1 MSHLKVSWGGVA
13 AAINN
18 ASATFGTSEAAEEE
32 SARAHSQAGQASISE
47 PEPTTPSRKRKNQ
60 HGDNSMDTNTEST
73 SNTPS
78 RQRLQRHSRV
88 TPAKRIRLIW
98 DSESEAAP
106 AQALLNQ
113 PLASTEERAMPLA
126 KILETLD
133 KKSLLTLIKSL
144 VANNQPLAI
153 HVASLLPRPSLESA
167 NHHLQTAL
175 AHLDSSYPYTS
186 KGIDRS
192 SDYAFGRCRKALV
205 SFLDTVSLYLTHFTE
220 PCSYPPNLTHEYPS
234 DSFAFLQTA
243 SSLLSSIHR
252 FSSPLRNHETLDEGW
267 RTIARGY
274 RIAIQEC
281 CRRVAQ
287 EGRVFPA
294 SLVGSWLR
302 DVTLLS
308 HAVDTVA
315 SQQGEENQ
323 NSNTSFSEGMGFG
336 FREAVQEFVRGE
348 LGGIVH
354 AHGSISFANGSH
366 TIDASSNELGG
377 ISNLVVAGA
386 NRL

>member
-18 ASATFGTSEAAEEE
+18 ASATFGTSEPPEQE
-32 SARAHSQAGQASISE
+32 SARAQPQQHQATQPVSNTE
-47 PEPTTPSRKRKNQ
+47 PSTPSRKRKAQ
-60 HGDNSMDTNTEST
+60 YTDNDMDTNAESP
-73 SNTPS
+73 STPS
-78 RQRLQRHSRV
+78 RQRLQQRQARV

-98 DSESEAAP
+98 DSESETARP
-106 AQALLNQ
+106 SQQLLNH
-113 PLASTEERAMPLA
+113 PVTNSEERAMPLA

-133 KKSLLTLIKSL
+133 KESLLTLIKSL
-144 VANNQPLAI
+144 VANNQPLAV

-167 NHHLQTAL
+167 KHHLQTAITQL
-175 AHLDSSYPYTS
+175 ESSYPYAS
-186 KGIDRS
+186 KGVDRS

-205 SFLDTVSLYLTHFTE
+205 SFLDTLSLYLTHFTE

-234 DSFAFLQTA
+234 DSFAFLQCA
-243 SSLLSSIHR
+243 ASLLSSIPR
-252 FSSPLRNHETLDEGW
+252 FTSPQRNHDTLDEGW
-267 RTIARGY
+267 RTIARAY

-281 CRRVAQ
+281 CRRMSQ

-294 SLVGSWLR
+294 SVVGGWLR

-308 HAVDTVA
+308 HAVDSIAAV
-315 SQQGEENQ
+315 QQQQDGSAGFADAAN
-323 NSNTSFSEGMGFG
+323 GFG

-354 AHGSISFANGSH
+354 GSGNTSEYSYASQDGSR
-366 TIDASSNELGG
+366 LGG
-377 ISNLVVAGA
+377 MSNLLVAGA
-386 NRL
+386 RGD

>member
-32 SARAHSQAGQASISE
+32 STRSHSQPSHASISE
-47 PEPTTPSRKRKNQ
+47 PDPSTPSRKRKNQ
-60 HGDNSMDTNTEST
+60 HGDNAMDTNTESP
-73 SNTPS
+73 STPS

-106 AQALLNQ
+106 AQAQLNQ
-113 PLASTEERAMPLA
+113 PLANTEERAMPLA

-133 KKSLLTLIKSL
+133 KESLLTLIKSL

-167 NHHLQTAL
+167 NHHLQTAI
-175 AHLDSSYPYTS
+175 AHLESAYPYTS
-186 KGIDRS
+186 KGVDRS
-192 SDYAFGRCRKALV
+192 SDYAFGRCRKALI

-220 PCSYPPNLTHEYPS
+220 PCSYPPELTHEYPS

-243 SSLLSSIHR
+243 ASLLSSIPR

-281 CRRVAQ
+281 CRRVSQ

-308 HAVDTVA
+308 HAVE
-315 SQQGEENQ
+315 SQQGEESQ
-323 NSNTSFSEGMGFG
+323 NTNTSFSEGMGFG

-366 TIDASSNELGG
+366 TISGNSGDLGG